1 MRANDEREDFT
12 MCTIYNNIKD
22 VLLRIGVGI
31 RHPLLRCCGLES
43 ETQARIRKW
52 LHTRC
57 IYCGPNCVNGFPHG
71 LCRVCK
77 LRLVDGWMWICG
89 HRPLEKLNTVSDD
102 TCYALY
108 LYSTYN
114 FADGGGRTYGS
125 NGFGT
130 HLPCVC
136 VT

>member
-22 VLLRIGVGI
+22 VFVAHSR
-31 RHPLLRCCGLES
+31 RH
-43 ETQARIRKW
+43 QASVVAVVVWRAKRKW
-52 LHTRC
+52 YTQC

-77 LRLVDGWMWICG
+77 LRLVDGWTWICG
-89 HRPLEKLNTVSDD
+89 YRPMEKLNTVSDD

-136 VT
+136 VP